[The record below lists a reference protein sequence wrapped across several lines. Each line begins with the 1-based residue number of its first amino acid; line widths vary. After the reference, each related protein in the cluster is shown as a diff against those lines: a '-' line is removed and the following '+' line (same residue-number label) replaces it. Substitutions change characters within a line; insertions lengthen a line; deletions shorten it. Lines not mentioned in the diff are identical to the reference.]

1 MHSIKFKYMMLQAA
15 LLALGVLM
23 PRMASAQ
30 SPDGASLLS
39 EGRWIK
45 VHTDT
50 TSVYRLPYTQLR
62 DWGFTD
68 PDKVVVAGYGSVE
81 RVHSLDTAPD
91 DVPVLPVYR
100 DRDAIYFYAE
110 GDTRL
115 TLTSTPGT
123 SGIIPFAEHYNYYS
137 KGSYYFIGEREGVS
151 SPDIVSPQ
159 TDPAESYTGIDTHY
173 AIDNR
178 VYRENHPALHGL
190 RSYSHNISAASPRTI
205 GFDISDNAGS
215 GVLYYSYVWHHG
227 QSTSQSIRLQFSN
240 GILSSTGTYDR
251 HPRNNSDDHILYKA
265 KENARMS
272 LTFADDADHF
282 SATVSNP
289 NGVFDA
295 LALSRHTLLYKR
307 HNVAEA
313 APSTLYLTSAPAP
326 ARAAVRLR
334 GSVPGLVAW
343 DVTEPRAPRNLE
355 VSADGSGDTF
365 IYADMPTTSVKL
377 HTFRPSGAIPVP
389 EYAGEVQP
397 QNIHMLPDADMLIV
411 TTEATYAAA
420 QRLAAL
426 HEKWQGM
433 KVNVVRQ
440 ADVFNEFSSG
450 AHHPNAVRQL
460 VRQLSA
466 RPQPVRYVLMFGA
479 GSWDSR
485 GTFDHSGTEY
495 LVMYGTE
502 SVDEACDETKFYAS
516 DLYFGTLA
524 QSITPSL
531 AEMRADVAVSV
542 GRVPALDAVAAQAYV
557 DKCEMYFSDPV
568 KAGHFNHAIIKG
580 GISDESAHLLASENF
595 GEVIRSHTKAPTL
608 NRAHLALF
616 TLSNPQRV
624 ESQMLYD
631 YLDSRLAG
639 DSRLFSYTGHSSIN
653 VISHTS
659 HTVSREESMAYGSLP
674 MVYMSS
680 CNTTPIDISDKSL
693 GVTMILHTPG
703 PIAVIGAG
711 NEVYLTYNVNLN
723 KEYME
728 RFYTSE
734 GGECLGD
741 VFRTSV
747 NALKSGRNQHINDL
761 CYNFLGDPALPRYLP
776 EATVNVTS
784 IGEATG
790 LAEGSRVEVKA
801 LRRTSVAGNVTRP
814 DGSVDTSFSG
824 KLYLNIYNT
833 PYTRTTLRHNSKDLA
848 KDLVID
854 EDVLYASVVN
864 VQDGLWSTE
873 VTLPIVNAEGVNRM
887 TLNAVSENR
896 TIASGGNTYVGI
908 VNAAADGGA
917 DSDVTSPEIRLWLD
931 SPDMADGA
939 IVGAAPKLYVEIS
952 DSGSGV
958 SLNGSSIGMMPRV
971 AYDGVSLPTATALI
985 HADGEGVARGTYQ
998 FENLADGTHTVTVS
1012 ARDVAGN
1019 SATATINFTV
1029 VNADSSASLEVS
1041 APLVRDDV
1049 TFTLTHSLPGN
1060 VATVRLVI
1068 RDMEG
1073 GTVLSREISGDTY
1086 TWDFVG
1092 SDGFAV
1098 PDGTYRA
1105 SVIISS
1111 SPYYAAT
1118 PEVEFTV
1125 CKRAPGS
1132 R

>member
-1 MHSIKFKYMMLQAA
+1 MHCIEFRYMMLQAA

-30 SPDGASLLS
+30 SPDGGSLLS

-50 TSVYRLPYTQLR
+50 TSVYRIPHTQLR

-68 PDKVVVAGYGSVE
+68 PDKVIVAGYGSVE

-110 GDTRL
+110 GDTRIS
-115 TLTSTPGT
+115 LTSTPGMG
-123 SGIIPFAEHYNYYS
+123 SSAPFDEHHNHYS
-137 KGSYYFIGEREGVS
+137 QGSYYFIGERAGVT
-151 SPDIVSPQ
+151 SPDMV
-159 TDPAESYTGIDTHY
+159 TGSADTEAVRTSIDTHY
-173 AIDNR
+173 AVDHH
-178 VYRENHPALHGL
+178 VYRESHPSLHGL
-190 RSYSHNISAASPRTI
+190 RSYSRNIGAASPRTV
-205 GFDISDNAGS
+205 GFDISDQAGS
-215 GVLYYSYVWHHG
+215 GALYYSYIWHHG
-227 QSTSQSIRLQFSN
+227 QSTSQSIGLGFSN
-240 GILSSTGTYDR
+240 EIQSSTGTPDR
-251 HPRNNSDDHILYKA
+251 HYRNDSDEHVMYRP
-265 KENARMS
+265 KENARAV
-272 LTFADDADHF
+272 LTFADGADRF

-289 NGVFDA
+289 NGAFDA
-295 LALSRHTLLYKR
+295 LALSRHTLFYKR

-313 APSTLYLTSAPAP
+313 APYTLYLISAPSK
-326 ARAAVRLR
+326 AAIHMS
-334 GSVPGLVAW
+334 GSQPGLMAW
-343 DVTEPRAPRNLE
+343 DVTEPRAPRSLE
-355 VSADGSGDTF
+355 VKAGDAGDTY
-365 IYADMPTTSVKL
+365 IYADLPVPSVKI
-377 HTFRPSGAIPVP
+377 HTFVPSDAVPVP
-389 EYAGEVQP
+389 DYAGVVQP
-397 QNIHMLPDADMLIV
+397 QNLHGMADADMLIV

-433 KVNVVRQ
+433 KVSVVRQ

-450 AHHPNAVRQL
+450 ALHPNAVRQL
-460 VRQLSA
+460 VRRMAA
-466 RPQPVRYVLMFGA
+466 RPLPVRYVLMFGA

-502 SVDEACDETKFYAS
+502 SVTEACDVTKLYAS

-524 QSITPSL
+524 RTIKPSL
-531 AEMRADVAVSV
+531 AEMRADVDVSV
-542 GRVPALDAVAAQAYV
+542 GRVPALDAVAAQTYV
-557 DKCEMYFSDPV
+557 DKCEVYFSDPV

-580 GISDESAHLLASENF
+580 GISDESAHLLASENI
-595 GEVIRSHTKAPTL
+595 GGQIRSFTKAPTL

-616 TLSNPQRV
+616 PLSNPQSM
-624 ESQMLYD
+624 ESQRLYT

-653 VISHTS
+653 VISHAS
-659 HTVSREESMAYGSLP
+659 HNVSREESMAYGSLP
-674 MVYMSS
+674 VAYMAS

-693 GVTMILHTPG
+693 GVTMILHNPG

-711 NEVYLTYNVNLN
+711 NEVYMTYNVNLN
-723 KEYME
+723 KEFVS
-728 RFYTSE
+728 RFYIPD

-741 VFRTSV
+741 VFRNSV
-747 NALKSGRNQHINDL
+747 NALKSGQYQHINDL

-784 IGEATG
+784 IGDESA
-790 LAEGSRVEVKA
+790 LAEGTHVKVKA
-801 LRRTSVAGNVTRP
+801 LRRTSIAGNVTRP
-814 DGSVDTSFSG
+814 DGTVDTSYSG

-833 PYTRTTLRHNSKDLA
+833 PYTRTTIRHNSKDLA

-854 EDVLYASVVN
+854 EDVLYSSVVN
-864 VQDGLWSTE
+864 VRDGVWSTE
-873 VTLPIVNAEGVNRM
+873 VTLPVVNAEGVNRM

-896 TIASGGNTYVGI
+896 TIALGGNTYLGI
-908 VNAAADGGA
+908 VNTAAESGDGT
-917 DSDVTSPEIRLWLD
+917 DIVPPEIRLWLD
-931 SPDMADGA
+931 APDMADGA
-939 IVGAAPKLYVEIS
+939 IVGASPKLYVEIT

-958 SLNGSSIGMMPRV
+958 SLNGSSIGMMPKV
-971 AYDGVSLPTATALI
+971 AYDGASLPTASALI
-985 HADGEGVARGTYQ
+985 HADDEGVARGEYQ
-998 FENLADGTHTVTVS
+998 FDKLADGPHTVTVA

-1019 SATATINFTV
+1019 SASATINFTV
-1029 VNADSSASLEVS
+1029 VNVDPTASLEVS

-1049 TFTLTHSLPGN
+1049 TFTLTHSLPVDVGT
-1060 VATVRLVI
+1060 ARLVI

-1073 GTVLSREISGDTY
+1073 DTVLSRVISGDSY
-1086 TWDFVG
+1086 TWDFIG

-1105 SVIISS
+1105 SVIISAK
-1111 SPYYAAT
+1111 PYYAAT
-1118 PEVEFTV
+1118 SEVEFTV
-1125 CKRAPGS
+1125 CKRVLGS
-1132 R
+1132 